1 MNNVQRT
8 CEYSPQWPQKC
19 TTAGTSIACNGQDDS
34 NRGIRPLKPATK
46 WREDALGP
54 GSQEESPK
62 HQGGDRTSESGPWNL
77 RKMEGHQILDFEEDM
92 RLFCPGLQ
100 RKMRVDWAQGRG
112 AHTRSWAGKDFF
124 HFLDMGTW
132 LTDEDPGQRSLP
144 VHPTPHQPPG
154 SLLSQTLARL
164 L

>member
-1 MNNVQRT
+1 MCGPRVSTLHGGHRRVNCWNKHSMQWTGRLTQRHKAA
-8 CEYSPQWPQKC
+8 E
-19 TTAGTSIACNGQDDS
+19 
-34 NRGIRPLKPATK
+34 PARK
-46 WREDALGP
+46 WRERALSPGP
-54 GSQEESPK
+54 QEQSPK
-62 HQGGDRTSESGPWNL
+62 HQGGERTSEPGPWNL
-77 RKMEGHQILDFEEDM
+77 RKMEGHQILDSEGAM

-124 HFLDMGTW
+124 HFLDMGTG

-144 VHPTPHQPPG
+144 VQPTPHQLPD
-154 SLLSQTLARL
+154 SLLSQLARL